1 VIYLSAEGLTKTYG
15 EKTLFNNLNLL
26 VTKGQKLA
34 LIAKNGTG
42 KTSLLNILAGRELPE
57 GDTYKLNLA
66 KDIRLGYLDQEP
78 TFHPEDT
85 LLDCAFQSDNPKVRA
100 VKNYEKAQLGLLD
113 EKEAAEATQAMD
125 DLKAWDTEASVKI
138 ILDKLKLTYYDKKVG
153 TLSGGQQKRLA
164 LATLL
169 ISNPDFVI
177 LDEPTNHLDLDMIEW
192 LEDYL
197 IKSSLTMLLVTH
209 DRYFLDRVCNSII
222 ELEEGQLYK
231 YSGNYSDYLEKK
243 TLLIENRQ
251 TVKEKN
257 QQLLKKELEWVRRM
271 PKARGTKAKSRVKDF
286 HELKA
291 ELANQFKEESM
302 EILVKPERLGSKII
316 ELHNLSKKMD
326 GVVLFSGF
334 HYKFKKLD
342 KVGIIGR
349 NGSGKST
356 LLNLITQKIQP
367 DTGKVVHGDT
377 LKIGYYTQDGIKN
390 YEGKKVIDVIR
401 EIADVIPMES
411 GKFLTAE
418 QLLEKFLFPRKQQQ
432 VQVQQLSGGEKRRLY
447 LLSILMKNPN
457 FLILDE
463 PTNDLD
469 IMTLNILE
477 EYLTSFPGCL
487 VIVSHDRY
495 FMDKLV
501 DHLFVLG
508 EGESIQDFPGNYTE
522 WREKHQVFSSV
533 NYSESSPILPEINPP
548 KKELSYQQQ
557 KELAKLE
564 REISKLEEKKTLL
577 NNQFVTYSTQPD
589 KILEINK
596 ELIQLNESLEAK
608 ELEWLMLQENLQQ

>member
-15 EKTLFNNLNLL
+15 EKTLFKDINLL
-26 VTKGQKLA
+26 ITKGQKLA

-57 GDTYKLNLA
+57 GDTYKLTLA

-78 TFHPEDT
+78 KFNPEDT

-100 VKNYEKAQLGLLD
+100 VKNYEKAQMGLLS
-113 EKEAAEATQAMD
+113 ESETAEATQAMD

-153 TLSGGQQKRLA
+153 ALSGGQQKRLA

-192 LEDYL
+192 LEEYL
-197 IKSSLTMLLVTH
+197 IKSSLTLLLVTH
-209 DRYFLDRVCNSII
+209 DRYFLDRVCNSIV

-231 YSGNYSDYLEKK
+231 YSGNYADYLEKK
-243 TLLIENRQ
+243 TLLLENRQ

-271 PKARGTKAKSRVKDF
+271 PKARSTKAKSRVKNF
-286 HELKA
+286 QELKE
-291 ELANQFKEESM
+291 ELSNQFKEEGM

-326 GVVLFSGF
+326 GKTLFSGF
-334 HYKFKKLD
+334 NYKFKKND
-342 KVGIIGR
+342 KVGIIGP

-356 LLNLITQKIQP
+356 LLNLITQKILP

-377 LKIGYYTQDGIKN
+377 LNLGYYTQEGIKN
-390 YEGKKVIDVIR
+390 YEGKRVIDVIR
-401 EIADVIPMES
+401 EIADVIPMEN
-411 GKFLTAE
+411 GKTLSAE

-447 LLSILMKNPN
+447 LLSVLMRNPN

-477 EYLTSFPGCL
+477 DYLTTFPGCL
-487 VIVSHDRY
+487 IIVSHDRY

-508 EGESIQDFPGNYTE
+508 QGESLQDYPGNYSE
-522 WREKHQVFSSV
+522 WRETQSSSTPV
-533 NYSESSPILPEINPP
+533 KNLDKTPAKTDILGL

-557 KELAKLE
+557 KDLAKLE
-564 REISKLEEKKTLL
+564 REISKLEEKKSQL
-577 NNQFVTYSTQPD
+577 NEQFVTHATNPD
-589 KILEINK
+589 KMLSLNK
-596 ELIQLNESLEAK
+596 ELQLIQQAIEDK
-608 ELEWLMLQENLQQ
+608 EMVWLSLQEDAL